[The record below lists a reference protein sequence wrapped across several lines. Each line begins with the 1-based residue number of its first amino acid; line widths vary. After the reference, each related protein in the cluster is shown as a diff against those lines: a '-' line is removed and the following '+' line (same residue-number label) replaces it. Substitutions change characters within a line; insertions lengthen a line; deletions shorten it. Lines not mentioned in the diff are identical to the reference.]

1 MRKNKTYSKIDN
13 LTGVISLL
21 IIPVLFV
28 GIFQKEID
36 NQNQNFLKLYLPPKD
51 SFEMFTEYNYR
62 EKIEYKTMDLP
73 VHFTIEQEI
82 YLKAAVLK
90 LQEENIQK
98 TGLKFQLTDN
108 HTYNDLV
115 RLLNLMEITE
125 QPQYFWHL
133 EDNYFYVVNNF
144 SN

>member
-1 MRKNKTYSKIDN
+1 M
-13 LTGVISLL
+13 
-21 IIPVLFV
+21 
-28 GIFQKEID
+28 GIFQKEIN

-51 SFEMFTEYNYR
+51 YFEILPEYNYR
-62 EKIEYKTMDLP
+62 VLVKYETIDFP
-73 VHFTIEQEI
+73 VNFTIEQEK
-82 YLKAAVLK
+82 YFKAAILK

-98 TGLKFQLTDN
+98 TSLKILLTDS
-108 HTYNDLV
+108 HTYNDLI

>member
-1 MRKNKTYSKIDN
+1 MRKNRTYSKIDN

-51 SFEMFTEYNYR
+51 YFEILPEYNYR
-62 EKIEYKTMDLP
+62 VLVKYETIDFP
-73 VHFTIEQEI
+73 VNFTIEQEK
-82 YLKAAVLK
+82 YFKAAILK

-98 TGLKFQLTDN
+98 TSLKFQLTDS

-115 RLLNLMEITE
+115 LV
-125 QPQYFWHL
+125 Y
-133 EDNYFYVVNNF
+133 
-144 SN
+144 